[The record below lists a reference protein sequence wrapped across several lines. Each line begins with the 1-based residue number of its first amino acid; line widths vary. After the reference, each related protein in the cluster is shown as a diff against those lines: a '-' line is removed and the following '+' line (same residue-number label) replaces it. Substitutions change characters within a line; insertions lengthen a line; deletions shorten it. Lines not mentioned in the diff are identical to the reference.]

1 MYNKGTQLTGV
12 LQGLPGL
19 PYYFPT
25 HIRSAV
31 SHTPSREHISKEVV
45 SGKKKKCILFLPAVS
60 CLALPEQ
67 VSGSLPDSSLS
78 RSAE

>member
-19 PYYFPT
+19 PYYFPAQQSVT
-25 HIRSAV
+25 LLAENTSQRKWSQ
-31 SHTPSREHISKEVV
+31 K
-45 SGKKKKCILFLPAVS
+45 KKKKCILFLPAVS

-67 VSGSLPDSSLS
+67 VSGSLPDSSLN